1 MDLLRSTATL
11 EATNEIKIK
20 SLDILLTV
28 DNIGHRN
35 KQRSVMLQSRCA
47 VWLPRG
53 VHLRSKR

>member
-1 MDLLRSTATL
+1 MDLLRNTATL

-20 SLDILLTV
+20 SLDMLLIV

-35 KQRSVMLQSRCA
+35 KQRRVTLQSLCA